1 MAEQRPEKPARK
13 LPRPNGG
20 PNGGM
25 RVGRGLFGWVLF
37 IGLAVKNLLG
47 LAMLITVLSYWPH
60 SFSQR
65 FTESIALAERLLRL
79 SH

>member
-1 MAEQRPEKPARK
+1 
-13 LPRPNGG
+13 
-20 PNGGM
+20 
-25 RVGRGLFGWVLF
+25 VLF

-47 LAMLITVLSYWPH
+47 LAMLIAALSYWPH

-65 FTESIALAERLLRL
+65 FAESVALAERLLHL